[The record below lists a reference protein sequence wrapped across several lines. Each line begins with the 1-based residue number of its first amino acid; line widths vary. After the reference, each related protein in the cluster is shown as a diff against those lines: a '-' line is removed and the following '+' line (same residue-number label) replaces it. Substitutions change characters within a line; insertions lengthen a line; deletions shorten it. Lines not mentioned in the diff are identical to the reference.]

1 MTTASATRPVPLCV
15 DCDGTLIRTDLLHES
30 LLLLMKQAPSA
41 IFLLPFWLMRG
52 KAYLKQRVAERVT
65 FRWDTLPFCE
75 RALEIVRAA
84 KAERRPVVLATA
96 SPQVWADAIAL
107 QAGGFD
113 TVLATT
119 EELNLGGE
127 AKAQRLVA
135 LFGERGF
142 DYIGNSSSDLPV
154 WSRARHGLVVSSSH
168 GLIDQARARTEV
180 TESIPGARGGWLAH
194 LMMIRAHQ
202 WLKNLLVFVPL
213 VAAHRLSDGGGLAQA
228 VIAFVAF
235 SLCASSVYLLNDLLD
250 LESDRQ
256 HVRKRNR
263 ALAAGNIPIHR
274 ALLGAPL
281 LLAAALGL
289 ASLLPHTFLLV
300 LAAYFVMTVAYSFR
314 LKRQVI
320 VDLILLAALYT
331 MRVIA
336 GAAATGVVP
345 SFWLLAFSIFLFF
358 SLAIVKRYSEM
369 QIIFAQN
376 KQQAAGRGYLVS
388 DLPVLLSLGVAS
400 GMAAAMVIA
409 LYINDPETR
418 HLYANTMWLW
428 VVPPLVL
435 YWVARVWMKAHRMEI
450 DDDPVVFAARDWQ
463 SLLTVVLVGGCFVAA
478 SM

>member
-1 MTTASATRPVPLCV
+1 
-15 DCDGTLIRTDLLHES
+15 
-30 LLLLMKQAPSA
+30 
-41 IFLLPFWLMRG
+41 
-52 KAYLKQRVAERVT
+52 
-65 FRWDTLPFCE
+65 
-75 RALEIVRAA
+75 
-84 KAERRPVVLATA
+84 
-96 SPQVWADAIAL
+96 
-107 QAGGFD
+107 
-113 TVLATT
+113 
-119 EELNLGGE
+119 
-127 AKAQRLVA
+127 
-135 LFGERGF
+135 
-142 DYIGNSSSDLPV
+142 
-154 WSRARHGLVVSSSH
+154 
-168 GLIDQARARTEV
+168 
-180 TESIPGARGGWLAH
+180 
-194 LMMIRAHQ
+194 
-202 WLKNLLVFVPL
+202 
-213 VAAHRLSDGGGLAQA
+213 
-228 VIAFVAF
+228 
-235 SLCASSVYLLNDLLD
+235 
-250 LESDRQ
+250 
-256 HVRKRNR
+256 
-263 ALAAGNIPIHR
+263 
-274 ALLGAPL
+274 
-281 LLAAALGL
+281 
-289 ASLLPHTFLLV
+289 
-300 LAAYFVMTVAYSFR
+300 
-314 LKRQVI
+314 
-320 VDLILLAALYT
+320 LLAALYT